1 MLLTILILV
10 YLLIAILTYFFYFKN
25 DESHSTFEKVWL
37 SLFWIVLPP
46 LALIHWINGVS
57 KE

>member
-10 YLLIAILTYFFYFKN
+10 YLLIAVLTYFFYFKN
-25 DESHSTFEKVWL
+25 DESHSTFDKIWL
-37 SLFWIVLPP
+37 SLFWIVLIP
-46 LALIHWINGVS
+46 LAAIHWINGTS